1 MEEFFD
7 VLNENGEY
15 TNETASREECHKKGL
30 YHKAVVVIIL
40 STDNKKASCTVVVKP
55 IIPTEMKLNKSSLK
69 LKVNSSERIIA
80 TMSPDNTRDDRIQC
94 ISEDMDIAVADYD
107 CNITGL

>member
-1 MEEFFD
+1 MGVGTTTIE
-7 VLNENGEY
+7 VS
-15 TNETASREECHKKGL
+15 TNN
-30 YHKAVVVIIL
+30 
-40 STDNKKASCTVVVKP
+40 NKKASCTVVVKP

-80 TMSPDNTRDDRIQC
+80 TMSPDNTTDDRIQC

-107 CNITGL
+107 CNITGLQKGKTKINVMSVSNTNLNSTVTVTVE